1 MCDIKIAWDDITV
14 KKKKIVSG
22 LHAPQNWGT
31 VSPLDRNG
39 QSLQEVFCRLGE
51 IVVSK
56 YDCSNVHVQAGTEQ
70 NVRQCIHLHDMTEV
84 K

>member
-14 KKKKIVSG
+14 KKKNKKKLVSG

-39 QSLQEVFCRLGE
+39 QSLQEVFCRLGLTRLRRD
-51 IVVSK
+51 S
-56 YDCSNVHVQAGTEQ
+56 AP
-70 NVRQCIHLHDMTEV
+70 HLLQ
-84 K
+84 